1 MKGRNDFANRGRAV
15 VVSLAVPHSLY
26 HPQRFREELQEK
38 DVSTCLLTQCV
49 NTWYPDTKGWKNKN
63 FLYADARR
71 HQGLGKQ
78 TNEPRGLKTQHVQ
91 RDLVGFTRILPSLTS
106 IVLFA
111 PVCIIHVY
119 NLSVMGLSEA
129 LSNWKIARPRRAS
142 AQRRASA
149 PAGRAPAGRAP
160 AGRAP
165 APRASAGSAG
175 SGSAGSG
182 SAGRRVVVKNMRVL
196 KCSGVVQCR
205 YVYAC

>member
-38 DVSTCLLTQCV
+38 AESTCILTQCV
-49 NTWYPDTKGWKNKN
+49 NTWYPDTQGWTNKN

-71 HQGLGKQ
+71 HLGLG
-78 TNEPRGLKTQHVQ
+78 EKTKGTEDTT
-91 RDLVGFTRILPSLTS
+91 RSIDLVGLTRILPSLTS

-149 PAGRAPAGRAP
+149 PARRAPARRAP
-160 AGRAP
+160 VR
-165 APRASAGSAG
+165 RASAGSAG

-182 SAGRRVVVKNMRVL
+182 SAGRRVVVKNMRVF
-196 KCSGVVQCR
+196 KCSGVVRCR
-205 YVYAC
+205 YLKDC